1 MTGLTVG
8 VIGVVDLGSLDVL
21 DVVVVIGWEVVV
33 LVVVGGLVVKSKI
46 KHCTHEIK
54 SFIPSKH

>member
-46 KHCTHEIK
+46 KHFTRAIK
-54 SFIPSKH
+54 KF